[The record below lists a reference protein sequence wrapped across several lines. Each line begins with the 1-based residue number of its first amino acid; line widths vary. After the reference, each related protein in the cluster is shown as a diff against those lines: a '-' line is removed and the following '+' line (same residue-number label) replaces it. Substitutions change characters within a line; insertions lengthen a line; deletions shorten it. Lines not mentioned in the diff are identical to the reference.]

1 MSMKSVLVEYLAD
14 VVLAEPALADIRVV
28 GSVRELGE
36 LGKRPVL
43 VVKTNGFEKLPAA
56 PQTKRMG
63 HFTATLVSPHRDI
76 DRGEDDL
83 DARLEV
89 LLPLLLTAGL
99 NWTEATQ
106 TVWGKDAEGNP
117 AHLCYDITLDSIL
130 TPEV

>member
-1 MSMKSVLVEYLAD
+1 MSMKSTLVDYLAD
-14 VVLAEPALADIRVV
+14 VVLAEPTLADIRVV

-36 LGKRPVL
+36 LGKTPVM

-56 PQTKRMG
+56 PHKRVG

-83 DARLEV
+83 DTRLEV

-99 NWTEATQ
+99 NWTDATQ
-106 TVWGKDAEGNP
+106 TVWGKDADGNP
-117 AHLCYDITLDSIL
+117 AHLCYDIALDSIL